1 MFHPSHPA
9 QIEITSAH
17 KLERERG
24 WPSTFEIKVLICIRF
39 VKKKKKRQLIIQT
52 QNNPANSSTNWIS
65 STRWIFTLKNTGG

>member
-24 WPSTFEIKVLICIRF
+24 WPYIWNQSSYLYMMHPEKNKETEYIIEI
-39 VKKKKKRQLIIQT
+39 
-52 QNNPANSSTNWIS
+52 QNNPANSSTN
-65 STRWIFTLKNTGG
+65 